1 MTDSKR
7 WRDDPNAPAELS
19 ALMSAG
25 VRPRGMTSDERAQ
38 ARAQL
43 ASMAAVGGAG
53 WLASRSVLR
62 AMSGGKTF
70 VLATVIGV
78 ATAAGLFF
86 ARHADPRG
94 VVVHAVSLSHAAH
107 AINAQA
113 AAFVVSMRTL
123 PSPPPRVPL
132 GRLLDDDAVTPIA
145 VFSPTPDATHGV
157 RHAAHA
163 ARNEPGE
170 DPLTRESSLLQGAMR
185 ALANNPAEALRLADE
200 HAREFPA
207 GQLAAERAYVRVR
220 ALARLGRADDARAEA
235 RALIDEHPSSMYA
248 ARLGRLMEGSGD
260 LR

>member
-7 WRDDPNAPAELS
+7 WRDDPNAPAELR
-19 ALMSAG
+19 ALMAAG
-25 VRPRGMTSDERAQ
+25 VRPRGMTADERAQ

-53 WLASRSVLR
+53 WLASRSMLR
-62 AMSGGKTF
+62 GMGAGKTF
-70 VLATVIGV
+70 VLAAVVGV
-78 ATAAGLFF
+78 ATAAGLFV

-94 VVVHAVSLSHAAH
+94 VAMHAVSVSHAAH
-107 AINAQA
+107 AINVHA
-113 AAFVVSMRTL
+113 AALVVSMRTL

-132 GRLLDDDAVTPIA
+132 GRLLDADAVTPIA
-145 VFSPTPDATHGV
+145 VVGPAPDMTRGI

-163 ARNEPGE
+163 ARTEPGE
-170 DPLTRESSLLQGAMR
+170 DPLTRESTLLQGAMR
-185 ALANNPAEALRLADE
+185 ALANDPAVALRLADE

-235 RALIDEHPSSMYA
+235 RVLIEAHPSSMYA
-248 ARLGRLMEGSGD
+248 ARVARLMEGSGD